1 MSKIKEACGVFGI
14 YLDEKDKNDI
24 NVAEEAYL
32 ALYALQHR
40 GQESCGI
47 AVAIDEDNIN
57 YYKDTGLVPDVFNPM
72 VMNHLQGGH
81 IAIGHTRY
89 GVQTDKGSS
98 RDKAQ
103 PLISKYKRGSVSLA
117 FNGALTNSDSLRSSL
132 QNAGAIFQTY
142 DDSEIMLYILAKE
155 RLSCHSLEDAVL
167 RMMDKLKG
175 AYSLVIMSG
184 HKLIAARDPVGFRP
198 LCMGKLNNSIV
209 FASESCAFDSIGAEF
224 IRDIAPGEVVV
235 VSESGIEHHKKD
247 NCGKTGAC
255 IFEYIYFA
263 RPDSIIDGASVH
275 EARKQAGRFL
285 AEEHPVEADVV
296 CGVPD
301 SGLDAALGYSE
312 YSGIPY
318 GLAFIKN
325 RYIGRTFIQP
335 TQGQRERAVQI
346 KLNPLRA
353 SVKGKRVV
361 LTDDSIVRGTTL
373 MNTIRLLKNAGAKE
387 VHLRISSP
395 PFTNPCYF
403 GTDIS
408 SKENLIA
415 CRMSVDEIC
424 RHIGADSLGYLSIEN
439 VKKIAVGANLDFCYG
454 CFSGK
459 YPIEIEE

>member
-155 RLSCHSLEDAVL
+155 R
-167 RMMDKLKG
+167 
-175 AYSLVIMSG
+175 
-184 HKLIAARDPVGFRP
+184 
-198 LCMGKLNNSIV
+198 
-209 FASESCAFDSIGAEF
+209 
-224 IRDIAPGEVVV
+224 
-235 VSESGIEHHKKD
+235 
-247 NCGKTGAC
+247 
-255 IFEYIYFA
+255 
-263 RPDSIIDGASVH
+263 
-275 EARKQAGRFL
+275 
-285 AEEHPVEADVV
+285 
-296 CGVPD
+296 
-301 SGLDAALGYSE
+301 
-312 YSGIPY
+312 
-318 GLAFIKN
+318 
-325 RYIGRTFIQP
+325 
-335 TQGQRERAVQI
+335 
-346 KLNPLRA
+346 
-353 SVKGKRVV
+353 
-361 LTDDSIVRGTTL
+361 
-373 MNTIRLLKNAGAKE
+373 
-387 VHLRISSP
+387 
-395 PFTNPCYF
+395 
-403 GTDIS
+403 
-408 SKENLIA
+408 
-415 CRMSVDEIC
+415 
-424 RHIGADSLGYLSIEN
+424 
-439 VKKIAVGANLDFCYG
+439 
-454 CFSGK
+454 
-459 YPIEIEE
+459 